1 MKTKSHVDPR
11 IGIVGGQAV
20 LEGVM
25 MKSGEKCSLAVRT
38 PDGKIAVDNSTFTS
52 LRKKH
57 KFFALPLIRGIVSF
71 VEQLKLSMDMLTKS
85 AEMQGI
91 DTEQP
96 ETKFEKWLCNKFGD
110 KLMSVVTGIGMVL
123 GLAIGVVMFLMLPT
137 FAQKV

>member
-25 MKSGEKCSLAVRT
+25 MKSGDKCSLAVRT

-96 ETKFEKWLCNKFGD
+96 
-110 KLMSVVTGIGMVL
+110 
-123 GLAIGVVMFLMLPT
+123 
-137 FAQKV
+137 